1 MKSFNTRQAAE
12 YLTEELNI
20 PTTAGTL
27 EVWRC
32 QGRGPRYRK
41 VRRRV
46 FYDRAALDEF
56 ARGAIVETVD
66 SHVFRQ

>member
-12 YLTEELNI
+12 YLTNEHNI

-32 QGRGPRYRK
+32 QGRGPSYRK
-41 VRRRV
+41 VYRRV
-46 FYDRAALDEF
+46 FYDRVALDEF
-56 ARGAIVETVD
+56 ARGAVVETID
-66 SHVFRQ
+66 SHALRA